1 MKKLTQSLVIIA
13 LTVGS
18 IGLANAQNDFVAGNN
33 SSDTKICIIAAEGNR
48 LKLLKELQDTGMSK
62 RYVAEKI
69 QCNELSFVD
78 FVEQYGNNV
87 DKINNFITNGKYSK
101 NIIVAS
107 VAAR

>member
-1 MKKLTQSLVIIA
+1 MKKLTQSIAIIA

-18 IGLANAQNDFVAGNN
+18 IGLANAQSDFVAGNN
-33 SSDTKICIIAAEGNR
+33 SADTEICITAAEGNR
-48 LKLLKELQDTGMSK
+48 LKLLKTLQDTGMSK

-78 FVEQYGNNV
+78 FVEQYGKNV
-87 DKINNFITNGKYSK
+87 DKINNFITKGKYSE

-107 VAAR
+107 VAAK